1 MNPMDPAILRSSVET
16 IDSLPSIPTSLKQ
29 IMNLI
34 GSSRVTLEE
43 IANLISQ
50 DLALTSRV
58 LKVVNSAIYG
68 VPERISSISYA
79 IMMLG
84 MDTVRGLVI
93 GAAAFELMQKVMA
106 GLWRHSIACATVARI
121 IAVRKD
127 LRNVEEV
134 AIAAL
139 LHDVG
144 KVCFGLKY
152 PLELKLAMD
161 QAQDDEITLLEAEK
175 GYFAE
180 DHAAAGRWLTEKW
193 RFNRKMVE
201 IIACHHVPRLSRTAR
216 LETSIVHFADILVRA
231 RGIGFAGDKMMP
243 VLDDKAFDML
253 RLSKHDIRRILEEL
267 EESLDE

>member
-1 MNPMDPAILRSSVET
+1 MNQMDPAILRSSVET
-16 IDSLPSIPTSLKQ
+16 IASLPSIPSSLKQ

-34 GSSRVTLEE
+34 GSPRVTLEE

-50 DLALTSRV
+50 DLALTGRV
-58 LKVVNSAIYG
+58 LKVVNSALYG
-68 VPERISSISYA
+68 APERISSIRYA

-106 GLWRHSIACATVARI
+106 GLWRHSIACATAARI
-121 IAVRKD
+121 VALRKD
-127 LRNVEEV
+127 LRNVEEI

-144 KVCFGLKY
+144 KVCFGLRY

-180 DHAAAGRWLTEKW
+180 DHAVAGRWLTEKW

-201 IIACHHVPRLSRTAR
+201 IIACHHAPRLSRTAK

-231 RGIGFAGDKMMP
+231 RGIGFAGDKMIP
-243 VLDDKAFDML
+243 FLDDKAFEML
-253 RLSKHDIRRILEEL
+253 KLSKHEIRRILEEL
-267 EESLDE
+267 EEDFDA